1 MSVTQASTATGRVGP
16 MALAVVTLRDL
27 GMPWAAIDAVLE
39 TEGPRLVRRYIQLHA
54 ERLEE
59 HLAEQRGLLLTIEPT
74 LSVR

>member
-1 MSVTQASTATGRVGP
+1 